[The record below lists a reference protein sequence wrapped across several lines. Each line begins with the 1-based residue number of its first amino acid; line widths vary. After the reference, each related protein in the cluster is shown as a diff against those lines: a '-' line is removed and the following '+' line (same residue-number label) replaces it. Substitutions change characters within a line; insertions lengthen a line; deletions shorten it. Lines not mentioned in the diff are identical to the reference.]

1 VELSL
6 NNFCRGKSISITYS
20 ECVYV
25 ALVIQHA
32 KRMRRIKLSAVA
44 CLAVPFTFTYLI
56 NGKNFVKMFLSIKYL
71 FWFPLQLLFEIFL
84 ILRRIQRDIV
94 ICVHMSLCKVPIIL
108 VTF

>member
-1 VELSL
+1 MELSL
-6 NNFCRGKSISITYS
+6 NQFCHGKSTSITYS

-32 KRMRRIKLSAVA
+32 KRMRRIILSAVA
-44 CLAVPFTFTYLI
+44 CLAVPFSFTYLI
-56 NGKNFVKMFLSIKYL
+56 NSKNFVKRYLSIKDL

-84 ILRRIQRDIV
+84 ILRRIKRDII